1 MCDGVLIFIYVKRL
15 LCASLKAQSIKHF
28 TVFSRKKQFYSS
40 LFLFNI
46 FVLSVHQ
53 AHSIQRR
60 HLNDIVVICERLCDV
75 ISQTKSEDAHTQQE
89 EEEESL

>member
-1 MCDGVLIFIYVKRL
+1 MRQFKSSIDKTFYSIFP
-15 LCASLKAQSIKHF
+15 
-28 TVFSRKKQFYSS
+28 KKQFYSS